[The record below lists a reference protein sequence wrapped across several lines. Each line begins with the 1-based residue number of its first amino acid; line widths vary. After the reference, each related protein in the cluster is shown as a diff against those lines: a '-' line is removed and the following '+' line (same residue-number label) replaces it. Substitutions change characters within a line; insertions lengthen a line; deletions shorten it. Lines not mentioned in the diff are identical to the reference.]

1 MLWYLM
7 ACAVLSA
14 LLCLTIAATRI
25 PTPAIA
31 AIDLAALVWLAA
43 LGVCVLGGC
52 GA

>member
-14 LLCLTIAATRI
+14 LLFLTVAATRI

-31 AIDLAALVWLAA
+31 AIDLASLVWLAA
-43 LGVCVLGGC
+43 VGCCVLG
-52 GA
+52 AVA

>member
-14 LLCLTIAATRI
+14 LLCLTVGATRI

-31 AIDLAALVWLAA
+31 AIDVAALIWLAA
-43 LGVCVLGGC
+43 VGCLVLGV